1 MKNSKNSY
9 CIIKIK
15 VYLVKKTILFIL
27 IITQLYA
34 QNNFSINS
42 NLLKKHL
49 QILASDSL
57 EGRGT
62 GSRGE
67 KLASDYIADEFEKI
81 GLKKLNNNT
90 YFQNI
95 LMNGSLA
102 LENSELF
109 LMNDNEEKKLRM
121 IDDYLLL
128 NTNSLNYIP
137 QYRDIVFVGYGI
149 VAPEYDYNDYYELD
163 VENKVV
169 IFLDGEPKSIDNTYF
184 DGDNPTIHSNIELKN
199 RIAFSR
205 GAIATILIP
214 IFSYKNWEEVQKEFN
229 KENISLSHFINK
241 NLNIII
247 NPNILDFIFEGAE
260 KNINDI
266 IDDYKNNKIK
276 SFNLKSKLKFKGSF
290 KERTFISRNVIGYI
304 EGSDKKLKDS
314 YIIVSAHYDHLGIG
328 IPINNDSIYNGA
340 LDNAIG
346 VSVMLEI
353 ARTIAQNKSISKRTI
368 IFIATTGE
376 EYGLLGSKFYVD
388 NPIFPLYKT
397 VANINIDGIAM
408 NKNFESIIGIGF
420 ELSTLKNTLRN
431 FAKEMNLQI
440 ENIPDDFKKIGDFHL
455 SDQLS
460 FAQGGIPSILIY
472 EGLKNKNKSKTEV
485 LKSFINYMSEKY
497 HTPFDDL
504 NQEIDYTAAVQHA
517 EFLCAFILRISNT
530 VTEPTWIE
538 GVEFNNAR
546 LKNIVEKK

>member
-1 MKNSKNSY
+1 MK
-9 CIIKIK
+9 KI
-15 VYLVKKTILFIL
+15 ILFIT
-27 IITQLYA
+27 IAATIYS
-34 QNNFSINS
+34 QNIRRDYFINPDS
-42 NLLKKHL
+42 LKKHL

-62 GSRGE
+62 GSKGE
-67 KLASDYIADEFEKI
+67 ILASNYIAAEFEKL
-81 GLKKLNNNT
+81 GLKKLNNGT

-95 LMNGSLA
+95 LMHGSYA

-109 LMNDNEEKKLRM
+109 LKNNNEELKLKI
-121 IDDYLLL
+121 IDDYLLF

-169 IFLDGEPKSIDNTYF
+169 IFLDGEPKSVDPYYF
-184 DGDNPTIHSNIELKN
+184 EGDNRTIHSNIELKN
-199 RIAFSR
+199 RVAFSR

-214 IFSYKNWEEVQKEFN
+214 VFSFNNWEYVQKEFN
-229 KENISLSHFINK
+229 KENISLSHFVNQ

-247 NPNILDFIFEGAE
+247 NPIVLDFIFKGSE
-260 KNINDI
+260 KNLKNI
-266 IDDYKNNKIK
+266 IDEYINNKIK
-276 SFNLKSKLKFKGSF
+276 SFNLKTKLKFKGSF

-328 IPINNDSIYNGA
+328 IPTGNDSIYNGA

-353 ARTIAQNKSISKRTI
+353 AKAIIQNKFFSKRTI

-376 EYGLLGSKFYVD
+376 EYGLLGSKFYVE

-397 VANINIDGIAM
+397 IANVNIDGVAI
-408 NKNFESIIGIGF
+408 NRNFEGIVGIGS
-420 ELSTLKNTLRN
+420 ELSTLKNILQKL
-431 FAKEMNLQI
+431 AKEKKLNV
-440 ENIPDDFKKIGDFHL
+440 ENIPNEFKKIGEFNL

-460 FAQGGIPSILIY
+460 FAQAGIPAILIY
-472 EGLKNKNKSKTEV
+472 EGLKNKNKTEEDV
-485 LKSFINYMSEKY
+485 LKSFINYMSDKY

-504 NQEIDYTAAVQHA
+504 NQEIDYTAAIQFA
-517 EFLCAFILRISNT
+517 EFLTEFVLKISNT
-530 VTEPTWIE
+530 ETEPSWIE
-538 GVEFNNAR
+538 SVEFNNAR
-546 LKNIVEKK
+546 LKNKAEKK

>member
-1 MKNSKNSY
+1 MKK
-9 CIIKIK
+9 II
-15 VYLVKKTILFIL
+15 LL
-27 IITQLYA
+27 IIIVGQIYS
-34 QNNFSINS
+34 QNIRNNFFIQPDSI
-42 NLLKKHL
+42 KKHL
-49 QILASDSL
+49 QFLASDSL

-62 GSRGE
+62 GSKGE
-67 KLASDYIADEFEKI
+67 IFASNYIANKFEKI
-81 GLKKLNNNT
+81 GLKKLPNGT

-95 LMNGSLA
+95 LLHGSQA
-102 LENSELF
+102 LENSELY
-109 LMNDNEEKKLRM
+109 LKNDSEELKLKL
-121 IDDYLLL
+121 IDDYLLF

-169 IFLDGEPKSIDNTYF
+169 IFLDGEPKSVDPSYF

-199 RIAFSR
+199 RVAFSR

-214 IFSYKNWEEVQKEFN
+214 IFSYKNWEYVQNEFN
-229 KENISLSHFINK
+229 KENISLAHFVNQ

-247 NPNILDFIFEGAE
+247 NPTVLDFIFKGAE
-260 KNINDI
+260 KNIKNI
-266 IDDYKNNKIK
+266 IDDYINNKIK
-276 SFNLKSKLKFKGSF
+276 SFNLKTKLKFKGSF

-328 IPINNDSIYNGA
+328 KPVGNDSIYNGA

-353 ARTIAQNKSISKRTI
+353 ARAIVQNKFLSKRTI

-376 EYGLLGSKFYVD
+376 EYGLLGSKFYVE
-388 NPIFPLYKT
+388 NPVFPLYKT
-397 VANINIDGIAM
+397 VADINIDGVAI
-408 NKNFESIIGIGF
+408 NRNFEGIIGIGAEF
-420 ELSTLKNTLRN
+420 STLKKTLQ
-431 FAKEMNLQI
+431 NLANDKKI
-440 ENIPDDFKKIGDFHL
+440 CVENIPGEFKKMGEFNL

-460 FAQGGIPSILIY
+460 FAQAGIPSILIY
-472 EGLKNKNKSKTEV
+472 EGLKNKDKSEDKV
-485 LKSFINYMSEKY
+485 IKSFYDYMSKKY

-504 NQEIDYTAAVQHA
+504 NQDIDYIAAVQHA
-517 EFLCAFILRISNT
+517 QFLTDFILKISNSES
-530 VTEPTWIE
+530 EPEWFD
-538 GVEFNNAR
+538 GVEFNNVR
-546 LKNIVEKK
+546 LNNRAEKK